1 MEFSLTDFIIG
12 LTLMNAMPH
21 FVLGTFQARMLSGF
35 GYGDRANILY
45 GLFNFTISIV
55 LYIYTYSL
63 SGLLSGGLYL
73 GALAVLLIYFT
84 TGKFLFNLFRES
96 SI

>member
-35 GYGDRANILY
+35 GYGDHANIIY
-45 GLFNFTISIV
+45 GRLILPSPLSCTSTPIFTVRI
-55 LYIYTYSL
+55 
-63 SGLLSGGLYL
+63 
-73 GALAVLLIYFT
+73 ALRRP
-84 TGKFLFNLFRES
+84 LFRGVGRAADLLYDRQVLV
-96 SI
+96 